1 MKQLLTMGVVAFV
14 FGATVLSASAAS
26 ELKSKKYQVTGPVL
40 SLTETKIVVEKDQE
54 KWEIARTPD
63 TKVTGD
69 LKVGEK
75 VTVEYKMV
83 ATDVEVKS
91 AKSAAAAKE
100 VVPAAT
106 SETPPKTGKKNK

>member
-14 FGATVLSASAAS
+14 FGATVFSASAAS

-40 SLTETKIVVEKDQE
+40 ELTETKIVVQKDQE
-54 KWEIARTPD
+54 KWEISRTAD

-75 VTVEYKMV
+75 VTIEYKMV
-83 ATDVEVKS
+83 ATDVEVKPT
-91 AKSAAAAKE
+91 KAAAPAKDAA
-100 VVPAAT
+100 PAEA
-106 SETPPKTGKKNK
+106 PAKVGKKNK